1 MTFSCRIDSL
11 VGPLTVVSNESA
23 VTAIRFGDLV
33 SDGAA
38 FVDPPASPTLS
49 ATPSALSTTSPTSLP
64 SSVSPTDSA
73 SADSL
78 SFDSAWPEVLR
89 QAVREL
95 NEFFAGTRRTFTV
108 PLAPV
113 GTPFQQ
119 QVWRALQTIPYGA
132 TCSYRDIA
140 CAVGRPA
147 ACRAVGMANH
157 CNPIPIIIPCHRVV
171 GADGRLTGYAGGL
184 AIKSRLLQLERENC
198 GESLLPF

>member
-11 VGPLTVVSNESA
+11 IGPLTVVSDESA
-23 VTAIRFGDLV
+23 VTAIHFGDIS
-33 SDGAA
+33 SDGAVFA
-38 FVDPPASPTLS
+38 EPTVSPTLS
-49 ATPSALSTTSPTSLP
+49 AMPSPLSS
-64 SSVSPTDSA
+64 SA
-73 SADSL
+73 SAR
-78 SFDSAWPEVLR
+78 PEVLR

-95 NEFFAGTRRTFTV
+95 EEFFAGERRNFTV

-119 QVWRALQTIPYGA
+119 QVWQALQTIPYGA

-198 GESLLPF
+198 GESLLLRL

>member
-1 MTFSCRIDSL
+1 MKFSCRIDSL
-11 VGPLTVVSNESA
+11 VGPLTVVSSESA
-23 VTAIRFGDLV
+23 VTAIRFGDV
-33 SDGAA
+33 VPNGTA
-38 FVDPPASPTLS
+38 FAEPT
-49 ATPSALSTTSPTSLP
+49 
-64 SSVSPTDSA
+64 
-73 SADSL
+73 
-78 SFDSAWPEVLR
+78 DSAWPEVLR
-89 QAVREL
+89 QAAREL
-95 NEFFAGTRRTFTV
+95 TEFFAGTRRTFTV

-119 QVWRALQTIPYGA
+119 QVWRALQNIPYGA

-184 AIKSRLLQLERENC
+184 AIKSRLLQFERENC
-198 GESLLPF
+198 GESLLLF

>member
-11 VGPLTVVSNESA
+11 VGPLTVVFDESA
-23 VTAIRFGDLV
+23 VTAIRFGDRVPDNAVLV
-33 SDGAA
+33 E
-38 FVDPPASPTLS
+38 
-49 ATPSALSTTSPTSLP
+49 
-64 SSVSPTDSA
+64 PTDSA
-73 SADSL
+73 GL
-78 SFDSAWPEVLR
+78 EVLR

-95 NEFFAGTRRTFTV
+95 GEFFAGERRNFTV

-119 QVWRALQTIPYGA
+119 QVWQALQTIPYGA

-157 CNPIPIIIPCHRVV
+157 CNPIPILIPCHRIV

-184 AIKSRLLQLERENC
+184 AIKSRLLQFERENC

>member
-11 VGPLTVVSNESA
+11 IGPLTVVSDESA
-23 VTAIRFGDLV
+23 VTAIHFGDIG

-38 FVDPPASPTLS
+38 FAEPTVSPTLS
-49 ATPSALSTTSPTSLP
+49 AMPSALSS
-64 SSVSPTDSA
+64 SA
-73 SADSL
+73 SAG
-78 SFDSAWPEVLR
+78 PEMLR

-95 NEFFAGTRRTFTV
+95 EEFFAGERRSFTV

-132 TCSYRDIA
+132 TCTYRDIA

-184 AIKSRLLQLERENC
+184 AIKSRLLQFERENC
-198 GESLLPF
+198 GESLLPL

>member
-1 MTFSCRIDSL
+1 MTFSCRIPSL
-11 VGPLTVVSNESA
+11 VGPLTVVSDELA
-23 VTAIRFGDLV
+23 VTAIRFGDV
-33 SDGAA
+33 GSDGAA
-38 FVDPPASPTLS
+38 FE
-49 ATPSALSTTSPTSLP
+49 
-64 SSVSPTDSA
+64 PTDS
-73 SADSL
+73 S
-78 SFDSAWPEVLR
+78 WPEVLR
-89 QAVREL
+89 QAVQEL
-95 NEFFAGTRRTFTV
+95 TEFFAGERRNFTV

-119 QVWRALQTIPYGA
+119 QVWRALQNIPYGA

-184 AIKSRLLQLERENC
+184 AIKSRLLQFEWENC
-198 GESLLPF
+198 GESLSLF

>member
-23 VTAIRFGDLV
+23 VTAIHFGDF
-33 SDGAA
+33 SDRP
-38 FVDPPASPTLS
+38 VPKVHILPP
-49 ATPSALSTTSPTSLP
+49 
-64 SSVSPTDSA
+64 DSA
-73 SADSL
+73 ELPD
-78 SFDSAWPEVLR
+78 VLQ

-95 NEFFAGTRRTFTV
+95 TEFFAGTRRNFTV

-140 CAVGRPA
+140 RLIGRPA

-184 AIKSRLLQLERENC
+184 TIKSRLLQFEREYC
-198 GESLLPF
+198 GVSLLPL

>member
-1 MTFSCRIDSL
+1 MTYSCRIDSL
-11 VGPLTVVSNESA
+11 VGPLTVVSDESA
-23 VTAIRFGDLV
+23 VTAIHFGDRV
-33 SDGAA
+33 PDDAA
-38 FVDPPASPTLS
+38 LTE
-49 ATPSALSTTSPTSLP
+49 
-64 SSVSPTDSA
+64 PTDCAGS
-73 SADSL
+73 
-78 SFDSAWPEVLR
+78 EVLR

-95 NEFFAGTRRTFTV
+95 AEFFAGERRNFTV

-119 QVWRALQTIPYGA
+119 QVWRALQTISYGA

-140 CAVGRPA
+140 RLIGRPA

-184 AIKSRLLQLERENC
+184 TIKSKLLQFERENC

>member
-1 MTFSCRIDSL
+1 MNFSCRIDSL
-11 VGPLTVVSNESA
+11 VGPLTVVSDESA
-23 VTAIRFGDLV
+23 VTAIHFGDFV
-33 SDGAA
+33 PDGAA
-38 FVDPPASPTLS
+38 FSE
-49 ATPSALSTTSPTSLP
+49 
-64 SSVSPTDSA
+64 PTDSG
-73 SADSL
+73 
-78 SFDSAWPEVLR
+78 WPEVLR
-89 QAVREL
+89 QAAREL
-95 NEFFAGTRRTFTV
+95 TEFFAGTRRTFTV

-132 TCSYRDIA
+132 TCSYREIA

-171 GADGRLTGYAGGL
+171 GADGRLTGYASGL

-198 GESLLPF
+198 GESLSLF

>member
-1 MTFSCRIDSL
+1 MKFSCRIDSL
-11 VGPLTVVSNESA
+11 VGPLTVISDESA
-23 VTAIRFGDLV
+23 VTAIHFGDFV
-33 SDGAA
+33 PDGAA
-38 FVDPPASPTLS
+38 FSE
-49 ATPSALSTTSPTSLP
+49 
-64 SSVSPTDSA
+64 PTDSG
-73 SADSL
+73 
-78 SFDSAWPEVLR
+78 WPEVLR

-95 NEFFAGTRRTFTV
+95 TEFFAGTRRTFTV

-119 QVWRALQTIPYGA
+119 QVWRALQNIPYGA

-184 AIKSRLLQLERENC
+184 AIKSRLLQFERENC
-198 GESLLPF
+198 GESLLLF

>member
-1 MTFSCRIDSL
+1 MYAACIFSL
-11 VGPLTVVSNESA
+11 VGPLTVVSSESA
-23 VTAIRFGDLV
+23 ITAIRFGDF
-33 SDGAA
+33 SDRFAPN
-38 FVDPPASPTLS
+38 VRILPP
-49 ATPSALSTTSPTSLP
+49 
-64 SSVSPTDSA
+64 DSA
-73 SADSL
+73 GLPD
-78 SFDSAWPEVLR
+78 VLR
-89 QAVREL
+89 QAVQEL
-95 NEFFAGTRRTFTV
+95 TEFFAGERRTFTV

-147 ACRAVGMANH
+147 ACRAVGMVNH

-184 AIKSRLLQLERENC
+184 AIKSRLLQFERENC
-198 GESLLPF
+198 GESLLPL

>member
-1 MTFSCRIDSL
+1 MKFSCRIDSL
-11 VGPLTVVSNESA
+11 VGPLTVVSSESA
-23 VTAIRFGDLV
+23 VTAIRFGDV
-33 SDGAA
+33 VPNGTA
-38 FVDPPASPTLS
+38 FAEPT
-49 ATPSALSTTSPTSLP
+49 
-64 SSVSPTDSA
+64 
-73 SADSL
+73 
-78 SFDSAWPEVLR
+78 DSAWPEVLR
-89 QAVREL
+89 QAAREL
-95 NEFFAGTRRTFTV
+95 TEFFAGTRRTFTV

-119 QVWRALQTIPYGA
+119 QVWRALQNIPYGA

-184 AIKSRLLQLERENC
+184 AIKSRLLQFERENC
-198 GESLLPF
+198 GEPLSLF

>member
-1 MTFSCRIDSL
+1 MTYSCRIDSL
-11 VGPLTVVSNESA
+11 VGPLTVVSDESA
-23 VTAIRFGDLV
+23 VTAIRFGDV
-33 SDGAA
+33 GSGAA
-38 FVDPPASPTLS
+38 AFAEPTVSPTLS
-49 ATPSALSTTSPTSLP
+49 AMSSALS
-64 SSVSPTDSA
+64 SSVLPTDA
-73 SADSL
+73 V
-78 SFDSAWPEVLR
+78 WPEVLR
-89 QAVREL
+89 QAVQEL
-95 NEFFAGTRRTFTV
+95 TEFFTGERRNFTV

-119 QVWRALQTIPYGA
+119 QVWRALQNIPYGA

-184 AIKSRLLQLERENC
+184 AIKSRLLQFERENC
-198 GESLLPF
+198 GESLLPLV

>member
-11 VGPLTVVSNESA
+11 VGPLTVVSSESA
-23 VTAIRFGDLV
+23 VTAVHFGDRV
-33 SDGAA
+33 PDDAA
-38 FVDPPASPTLS
+38 WAGPMGS
-49 ATPSALSTTSPTSLP
+49 AG
-64 SSVSPTDSA
+64 
-73 SADSL
+73 
-78 SFDSAWPEVLR
+78 PEVLR
-89 QAVREL
+89 QAVQEL
-95 NEFFAGTRRTFTV
+95 MEFFAGERRNFTV

-140 CAVGRPA
+140 RLIGRPA

-157 CNPIPIIIPCHRVV
+157 CNPIPVLIPCHRVV

-184 AIKSRLLQLERENC
+184 TIKSRLLQFERENC
-198 GESLLPF
+198 GESLLPL